1 MEKIRNVFV
10 TFLECEV
17 RGEWTPQEFPPPST
31 VKYTWVRY
39 MAINQGAEVWI
50 VRSDGLRRA
59 WSFKQKSPI
68 LITQSMLL
76 FNQNDVID
84 EIAVD
89 ENIQRAEYVRALV
102 F

>member
-1 MEKIRNVFV
+1 MEKIRNAFIS
-10 TFLECEV
+10 FLECEV

-31 VKYTWVRY
+31 VKSTWARY
-39 MAINQGAEVWI
+39 MAINKGAEVWI

-76 FNQNDVID
+76 FNQNDVND

-89 ENIQRAEYVRALV
+89 ENIQRGEDGRAV
-102 F
+102 VV